1 MSECAICGDDGV
13 SVDPRFR
20 QGDWCELCQTTWS
33 MLEAKWIKENQD
45 NRREMDE
52 YYESVSYHGEDSY
65 ALSHNRWEYDFKEA
79 RIEA

>member
-45 NRREMDE
+45 NRRYQQLYPFLIWLLVPKLRKKHM
-52 YYESVSYHGEDSY
+52 YPS
-65 ALSHNRWEYDFKEA
+65 K
-79 RIEA
+79 